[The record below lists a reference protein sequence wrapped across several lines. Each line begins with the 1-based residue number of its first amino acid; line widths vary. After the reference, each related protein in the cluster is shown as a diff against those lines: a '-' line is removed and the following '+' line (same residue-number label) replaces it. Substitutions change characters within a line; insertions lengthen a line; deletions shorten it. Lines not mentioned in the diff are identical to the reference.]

1 MYSTVPV
8 PATKVPPVPETF
20 PPILKI
26 LEPPFKVP
34 ADLAQSPVKVCVSP
48 DPRFKVPPV
57 PFIIKTT
64 PFTLPVKV
72 TVPVAFVMDTFPVVV
87 KPPMLCEAAVPV
99 IVMGED
105 PKLTLALVLELI
117 KLPVANVMVPVP
129 EKAIVPVALFV
140 ILPDV
145 CVNCP
150 VVMEILPLLVKL
162 PVVKISLPEVKP
174 ILPLLVEA
182 PVVVLILPEVPVIT
196 PLLVKKPLT
205 ESVLIPTFKVAPE
218 FTVTL
223 VMDAF
228 ADKVTIFVPV
238 VAIIAE
244 SPAAGTT
251 PPTHVAVEFQFP
263 PVEVLVLV
271 AASTNEAVNNKKTT
285 NNK

>member
-1 MYSTVPV
+1 
-8 PATKVPPVPETF
+8 
-20 PPILKI
+20 
-26 LEPPFKVP
+26 
-34 ADLAQSPVKVCVSP
+34 
-48 DPRFKVPPV
+48 
-57 PFIIKTT
+57 
-64 PFTLPVKV
+64 
-72 TVPVAFVMDTFPVVV
+72 
-87 KPPMLCEAAVPV
+87 
-99 IVMGED
+99 
-105 PKLTLALVLELI
+105 
-117 KLPVANVMVPVP
+117 
-129 EKAIVPVALFV
+129 
-140 ILPDV
+140 
-145 CVNCP
+145 
-150 VVMEILPLLVKL
+150 MEMLPLLVKL
-162 PVVKISLPEVKP
+162 PVVRVSLPEVKV

-182 PVVVLILPEVPVIT
+182 PVVVLILPEVPVIA

-205 ESVLIPTFKVAPE
+205 VSVLIPTFKVAPR

-271 AASTNEAVNNKKTT
+271 AAFTNEAVNNKKTT